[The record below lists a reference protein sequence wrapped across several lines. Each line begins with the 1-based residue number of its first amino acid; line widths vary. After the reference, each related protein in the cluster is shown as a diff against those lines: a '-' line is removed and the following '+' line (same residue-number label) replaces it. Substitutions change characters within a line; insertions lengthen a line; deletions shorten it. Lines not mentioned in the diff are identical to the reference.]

1 MVNEIAVCVNDF
13 GEVTEY
19 EKTKFIKV
27 FSKHGNEWRVV
38 KELVFEFCYTKD
50 SKEIYL
56 EVLNIA
62 QELGK
67 CKVFV
72 AKNFSDFVH
81 TTLDKMGLSLWNMDG
96 NPICFLEYILEKEKE
111 EEKVSKF
118 INHSDISN
126 NRQFIISLGN
136 GGCGRYILNLKNLQK
151 DNIGITS
158 KQALK
163 PFLNR
168 KIFNELIIACSHIPN
183 WLEEDLTKLN
193 LKFQFSKIGESDYIV
208 VINNYDRY

>member
-1 MVNEIAVCVNDF
+1 M
-13 GEVTEY
+13 
-19 EKTKFIKV
+19 
-27 FSKHGNEWRVV
+27 V

-96 NPICFLEYILEKEKE
+96 NPICFWSIY
-111 EEKVSKF
+111 
-118 INHSDISN
+118 
-126 NRQFIISLGN
+126 
-136 GGCGRYILNLKNLQK
+136 
-151 DNIGITS
+151 
-158 KQALK
+158 
-163 PFLNR
+163 
-168 KIFNELIIACSHIPN
+168 
-183 WLEEDLTKLN
+183 
-193 LKFQFSKIGESDYIV
+193 
-208 VINNYDRY
+208 